1 MRNHLMGW
9 EVRVRNHLMGWDVRV
24 RNHLMGWKGEG
35 EKSFNGVGGEG
46 EKSFKG
52 LAIADYHT
60 VKTQKLTEWQ
70 KHSGLMVFIYH
81 SFSCLETI
89 LIGGRFSGIRVDAV
103 TKLIALPA

>member
-1 MRNHLMGW
+1 
-9 EVRVRNHLMGWDVRV
+9 MGWDVRV

-35 EKSFNGVGGEG
+35 EKSFNGVGGEGEKSLKGVGGEG

-70 KHSGLMVFIYH
+70 KHSGLMVFIDH
-81 SFSCLETI
+81 SFSCFETI